1 MSRSDLMESFKK
13 ISDKS
18 WLFSSVIILHNSTAV
33 LLRILLYTVDFKIR
47 FGICVEMVNK
57 RGVEALPRLYYV
69 MLRIF
74 LKDEHLSLIEIC
86 Y

>member
-18 WLFSSVIILHNSTAV
+18 WLFSSVIILHNSTTV

-47 FGICVEMVNK
+47 FGICVELVNK
-57 RGVEALPRLYYV
+57 RSVEALPKLCYV
-69 MLRIF
+69 ML
-74 LKDEHLSLIEIC
+74 
-86 Y
+86 